1 MILLLHRCNFE
12 RLALVN
18 RKIRALTHTV
28 THTGK
33 RAYGNNGDKMLRNHS
48 IMSGKAPKASEISA
62 FVAPTTLRNQQV
74 MCSNHT
80 TSSKNTRF
88 RTEIGCFSNS
98 LAVFIVGHGV
108 GQDFDP
114 HRDPYAETSRKAQT
128 VPERKLSPFSG
139 AVFLY
144 CALSD
149 LCHEVS
155 HEKKEE
161 SRLFYQSSNNVP
173 TPS

>member
-48 IMSGKAPKASEISA
+48 IMSGKAPKAHEISV
-62 FVAPTTLRNQQV
+62 FGVLTTLRNQQV

-80 TSSKNTRF
+80 TSSKIKERAF
-88 RTEIGCFSNS
+88 WLSLLFWSCSRAAACLCFCRV
-98 LAVFIVGHGV
+98 AWV
-108 GQDFDP
+108 
-114 HRDPYAETSRKAQT
+114 
-128 VPERKLSPFSG
+128 
-139 AVFLY
+139 
-144 CALSD
+144 
-149 LCHEVS
+149 
-155 HEKKEE
+155 
-161 SRLFYQSSNNVP
+161 
-173 TPS
+173 

>member
-48 IMSGKAPKASEISA
+48 IMSGKAPKAHEISV
-62 FVAPTTLRNQQV
+62 FGVLTTLRNQQV

-80 TSSKNTRF
+80 TSSKTARF
-88 RTEIGCFSNS
+88 LRKTGCFLV
-98 LAVFIVGHGV
+98 LALYLTCAIKI
-108 GQDFDP
+108 P
-114 HRDPYAETSRKAQT
+114 I
-128 VPERKLSPFSG
+128 FS
-139 AVFLY
+139 AACSCICRV
-144 CALSD
+144 AW
-149 LCHEVS
+149 V
-155 HEKKEE
+155 
-161 SRLFYQSSNNVP
+161 
-173 TPS
+173 